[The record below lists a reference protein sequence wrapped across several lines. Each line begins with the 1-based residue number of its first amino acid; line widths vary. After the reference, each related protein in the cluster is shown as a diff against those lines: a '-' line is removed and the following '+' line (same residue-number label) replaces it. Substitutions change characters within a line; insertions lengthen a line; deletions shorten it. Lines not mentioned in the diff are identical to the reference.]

1 MNHLLFHL
9 RKLFPHPAFTD
20 EETSQQFNLLNTI
33 LWGTVISI
41 LVYLVVSFFIS
52 PVSHPIQMLLVFGAL
67 LLSLSLQIPLRR
79 GYVQSTSWVFVA
91 GLWVIA
97 TLGAMAGGGVVSPGF
112 AAYVVV
118 VLIAGLL
125 LSTTITAVLTSL
137 CVLMGGILLYM
148 DFHHLLPEALVTPQ
162 RIWVGYTVVF
172 IFTAVLVRL
181 ALRNMF
187 TALKNYKC
195 ELQERKTAEKQLRQS
210 EQRYRSLFEHN
221 PQPVWVFNRHTL
233 DFLAANEAAI
243 HHYGYTQDEFLTMNA
258 KDLRPPEDVPA
269 LLQAIAQVQADY
281 EVVSG
286 RWRHIKKDGSLIEV
300 EVSVYAI
307 ELDGQEAIISLI
319 NDMTERHRQ
328 EALMNGQ
335 KTILEMIAR
344 GAPLPS
350 TLHHLLTTLESQD
363 SEMYCS
369 ILLLDK
375 DGLRLNHGAAPR
387 LPVGYTQA
395 IDGVMIGPSVG
406 SCGTAAFTGQPVI
419 VTDIA
424 TDPLWANY
432 REIALQH
439 QLQACWSTPIFDSLH
454 QVVGTFAIYYQHP
467 RSPTPHHLQLIQMV
481 THTAAIAI
489 ERNRVEEE
497 LRYNELRFSRMIL
510 AAWDGIIIA
519 DNELRVVVFNP
530 AAEKLFGYSAKEVLG
545 QSVSRFIPESYR
557 EIHNRHVQQFNETA
571 VPNRAMGQTRLI
583 KGLNSKGEEVPI
595 EASVSKLDVMGQF
608 HYAVILHDVRERLKA
623 ETALR
628 ESESRYRA
636 FTQAIPDLMFLLDR
650 AGTYQDFHAPYKGIL
665 VNPPEEIIGQ
675 TLWELLPPNVAA
687 KIEQR
692 LQAVFSGS
700 ALEVLEYEL
709 TVPDGNKLFDA
720 RIVPV
725 NQELAMMIVRD
736 ITERKQREQELE
748 MVTAVSAALRT
759 AETRD
764 QMLPVIVEQVS
775 TLLGVKSV
783 ALALKVSTT
792 HEVAIVEARGGF
804 ARAVGTILNP
814 GEGITGMVIAS
825 GQMFMTNHVETETR
839 FARSELV
846 DPHQAEIILPLIAK
860 EECIGALLVGYD
872 QEIKPIAVRLLTA
885 ISNIAASAIHRAA
898 LHETTQAQARQL
910 TRIMESVPDGIILL
924 SGKNQIVAANP
935 GAMSYLMLLTDIPA
949 DNRLTRLGDKP
960 IELLL
965 QRPFPGTIAR
975 EVTINSPASYTF
987 EVFAYP
993 INAESQHEGWV
1004 LILRDVTEARKLQT
1018 QSQQQERL
1026 AAVGQLAAGIA
1037 HDFNNIM
1044 SVIVLYSQ
1052 LLQHTAQ
1059 LSPPN
1064 AERVKTIFEQAEH
1077 ASRLIEQ
1084 ILDFSRRS
1092 VMARSPIDLLP
1103 FVKEMVKL
1111 WRRTLPES
1119 IHLELENDQESYV
1132 VYADPTRLQQVLMN
1146 LTVNAR
1152 DAMPTGGILRLSLHR
1167 LVLQPGENP
1176 PVAQM
1181 SPGSW
1186 LVLGISDTGSGIQ
1199 PELLPR
1205 IFEPF
1210 FTTKMPGQGT
1220 GLGLAQVYGI
1230 VKQHDGHIT
1239 VTSQPGVS
1247 TEFRLYLP
1255 LVGSTEAPLP
1265 FAESSVLDCLDRSTK
1280 ILIVENEAVVGHAMK
1295 EALELTGYH
1304 VVMTEN
1310 GRLALE
1316 LFMSQPE
1323 TIDLVISDMI
1333 MPEMGGLELYLAMQT
1348 ISPHVK
1354 MILMSGYPLEDGGRT
1369 LLEKGVVAWLQKPF
1383 SLNVLLKKIEEVIK

>member
-1 MNHLLFHL
+1 MNHLLFYL
-9 RKLFPHPAFTD
+9 RKLFPHPAFID
-20 EETSQQFNLLNTI
+20 EEASQQFHLLNTI
-33 LWGTVISI
+33 LWGTVTSI
-41 LVYLVVSFFIS
+41 FVYLVVSFFIS

-97 TLGAMAGGGVVSPGF
+97 TLASIAGGGVVSPGF
-112 AAYVVV
+112 AAYVVI

-125 LSTTITAVLTSL
+125 VSTTITAVLTSL

-195 ELQERKTAEKQLRQS
+195 ELQERKTAEDQLRQS

-233 DFLAANEAAI
+233 NFLAVNEAAI
-243 HHYGYTQDEFLTMNA
+243 HHYGYTRDEFLAMNA
-258 KDLRPPEDVPA
+258 KDLRPPESIPD
-269 LLQAIAQVQADY
+269 LLQAVAQAQPDY
-281 EVVSG
+281 DITGG
-286 RWRHIKKDGSLIEV
+286 RWQHIKKDGTLIEV
-300 EVSVYAI
+300 EISAYVI
-307 ELDGQEAIISLI
+307 QLDGQEAIISLI
-319 NDMTERHRQ
+319 NDITERQRQ
-328 EALMNGQ
+328 ETLINGQ
-335 KTILEMIAR
+335 KAVLEMIAS
-344 GAPLPS
+344 GDPLPS
-350 TLHHLLTTLESQD
+350 TLHYLLTTLESQD
-363 SEMYCS
+363 NEMYCS

-375 DGLRLNHGAAPR
+375 DGVHLRHGAAPR
-387 LPVGYTQA
+387 LPVSYTQA
-395 IDGVMIGPSVG
+395 IDGVMIGPVVG

-424 TDPLWANY
+424 TDPLWVNY
-432 REIALQH
+432 RDIALQH
-439 QLQACWSTPIFDSLH
+439 QLHACWSTPIFNSQH
-454 QVVGTFAIYYQHP
+454 QVVGTFAIYYQYP

-489 ERNRVEEE
+489 ERKRVEED

-510 AAWDGIIIA
+510 AAWDGIIVT
-519 DNELRVVVFNP
+519 DKELRVVVFNP
-530 AAEKLFGYSAKEVLG
+530 AAEKLFGYSVSEVLG
-545 QSVSRFIPESYR
+545 QSISRFIPESYR
-557 EIHNRHVQQFNETA
+557 EIHSHHVQLFNETA
-571 VPNRAMGQTRLI
+571 VTSRAMGQTRLI
-583 KGLNSKGEEVPI
+583 KGLNSKGEEFPI

-608 HYAVILHDVRERLKA
+608 HYAVILHDVQERLKA

-650 AGTYQDFHAPYKGIL
+650 AGTHQDFHAPYKGVL
-665 VNPPEEIIGQ
+665 AAPPEEIIGQ
-675 TLWELLPPNVAA
+675 TIWELLPPDVAQ
-687 KIEQR
+687 KIESK
-692 LQAVFSGS
+692 LEAVFGGS
-700 ALEVLEYEL
+700 ALEILEYEL

-725 NQELAMMIVRD
+725 NQDLAMMIVRD
-736 ITERKQREQELE
+736 ITERKHREQELAV
-748 MVTAVSAALRT
+748 VTAVSAALRT

-764 QMLPVIVEQVS
+764 QMLPIIVEQVS

-783 ALALKVSTT
+783 ALALKVGTIG
-792 HEVAIVEARGGF
+792 EAIIVEARGGF
-804 ARAVGTILNP
+804 ANMVGTVLEP
-814 GEGITGMVIAS
+814 GEGITGLAINS
-825 GQMFMTNHVETETR
+825 GQMFMTDHTATEPR
-839 FARSELV
+839 FSHPELA
-846 DPHQAEIILPLIAK
+846 DLHQAQIVLPLIAK
-860 EECIGALLVGYD
+860 QECIGALLVGYE

-885 ISNIAASAIHRAA
+885 ISNIAANAIHRAA

-910 TRIMESVPDGIILL
+910 TRIMESVPDGLILL
-924 SGKNQIVAANP
+924 NGKNQIVAANP
-935 GAMSYLMLLTDIPA
+935 GAISYLTLLTDLPTN
-949 DNRLTRLGDKP
+949 NRLTRLGDKP

-965 QRPFPGTIAR
+965 QRPFPGTIAH
-975 EVTINSPASYTF
+975 EVTIHSPTPYIF

-993 INAESQHEGWV
+993 INAEAQHEGWV
-1004 LILRDVTEARKLQT
+1004 LILRDVTEARKLQA

-1111 WRRTLPES
+1111 WQRTLPES
-1119 IHLELENDQESYV
+1119 IHLELEYDQESYV
-1132 VYADPTRLQQVLMN
+1132 IHADPTRLQQVLMN

-1152 DAMPTGGILRLSLHR
+1152 DAMPTGGTLRLSLCQF
-1167 LVLQPGENP
+1167 LLQSGENP

-1186 LVLGISDTGSGIQ
+1186 LVLTVADTGLGI
-1199 PELLPR
+1199 PSDLLPHV
-1205 IFEPF
+1205 FEPF
-1210 FTTKMPGQGT
+1210 FTTKLPGQGT

-1230 VKQHDGHIT
+1230 VRQHDGHIT
-1239 VTSQPGVS
+1239 VSSQPGVG
-1247 TEFRLYLP
+1247 TKFRLYLP
-1255 LVGSTEAPLP
+1255 LVVSAQTASP
-1265 FAESSVLDCLDRSTK
+1265 FTESSTLAFGGVSAK
-1280 ILIVENEAVVGHAMK
+1280 ILIVENETVVGHAMK
-1295 EALELTGYH
+1295 EALELTGYR
-1304 VVMTEN
+1304 VVVAEN